1 MAEIIYKSLSTLTP
15 VELKYQYYKEE
26 ELQNTLKTYN
36 NGISFYETDSFKNY
50 RDITINKDS
59 CFVLTSSVNLNS
71 VFAEQKSLTIGTT
84 PVSIKIG
91 QRLTTGISPIHYAK
105 YNEAQNTFRL
115 TLTAASTFYLQPV
128 EGLRNTVEIF
138 VEGNYMQVDE
148 LYPYVVRLS
157 DRSIDDLDNINRQR
171 FEVVYNQTNNSITFK
186 TLTNTGYRF
195 LAFNNDNILRATG
208 LMFNENEIN
217 DYIFEY
223 ISITNNTINY
233 DFNPVNNW
241 VTYFFDVESRQ
252 NNKNLTINKDFYP
265 VSTNLLVDFPIE
277 KAAETGE
284 VIINIANLK
293 TGITPGGGPAPVV
306 NDYIKEII
314 TTN

>member
-1 MAEIIYKSLSTLTP
+1 MAEIVYKSLSALTP
-15 VELKYQYYKEE
+15 VELKYQYYKKE

-50 RDITINKDS
+50 RDIAINRDS

-71 VFAEQKSLTIGTT
+71 VFAEQKTLTIGTT
-84 PVSIKIG
+84 PVSIRVG
-91 QRLTTGISPIHYAK
+91 QRITTGITPIYYAK
-105 YNEAQNTFRL
+105 YNEIQNTFRL

-128 EGLRNTVEIF
+128 EGIRNTVEIF
-138 VEGNYMQVDE
+138 VEGKYLQVDE
-148 LYPYVVRLS
+148 LYPYVARLN
-157 DRSIDDLDNINRQR
+157 DRSIDDPDDINRQR
-171 FEVVYNQTNNSITFK
+171 FEVVFNQTDNTITFK
-186 TLTNTGYRF
+186 TLTNAGYRY

-208 LMFNENEIN
+208 LMFNENDIN

-223 ISITNNTINY
+223 ISITNNTVNY
-233 DFNPVNNW
+233 DFNPANNW

-252 NNKNLTINKDFYP
+252 NNKNLIINKDFYP
-265 VSTNLLVDFPIE
+265 IPTNLLVDFPIE
-277 KAAETGE
+277 RAAETGT
-284 VIINIANLK
+284 VVVNIANLK
-293 TGITPGGGPAPVV
+293 TSITPAGGPAPVV